1 MKALLL
7 VDLQNDFMPGGA
19 LAVVDGDAV
28 VPLANWLASKFPLVV
43 ATQDWHP
50 QSHQSFAMNNPGR
63 MVGDVIDLNGCQQVM
78 WPAHCVQGKHGADF
92 HPDLKQEQIHKV
104 FQKGINAEVDSY
116 SGFFDNN
123 RRYPTGLEEWLK
135 KKGITDLYI
144 CGLATDYCVKYTAL
158 DAAALGF
165 KTWLIED
172 ACRGVDLEAGD
183 SARAIAAMQT
193 AGVKIIS
200 SRELQM
206 TLG

>member
-19 LAVVDGDAV
+19 LPVVDGDSII
-28 VPLANWLASKFPLVV
+28 PLANWLASKFPVV
-43 ATQDWHP
+43 AATQDWHP
-50 QSHQSFAMNNPGR
+50 QNHQSFAMNNPGR
-63 MVGDVIDLNGCQQVM
+63 LVGDIINLSGCQQVM

-92 HPDLKQEQIHKV
+92 HQELKVDQLHMIFK
-104 FQKGINAEVDSY
+104 KGLNPEVDSY

-123 RRYPTGLEEWLK
+123 RRFPTGLEEWLK
-135 KKGITDLYI
+135 KKGVTDLYV

-183 SARAIAAMQT
+183 SARAIAAMQA